1 MALSAGR
8 PGTRAKT
15 PNSTSKRYA
24 AFLGAI
30 CREKFGR
37 LRHVPK
43 TGLSAEL
50 LGQWRTRMNLLWI
63 RPASAE
69 QSLQPDER
77 RVRDY
82 MDSPGGVSES
92 ASSLADKMGISRRR
106 CRGILEQL
114 VQQGI
119 VQRRDFADIEP
130 MYLRF
135 PSR

>member
-8 PGTRAKT
+8 LA
-15 PNSTSKRYA
+15 
-24 AFLGAI
+24 
-30 CREKFGR
+30 
-37 LRHVPK
+37 
-43 TGLSAEL
+43 
-50 LGQWRTRMNLLWI
+50 QWRTRMNLLWI
-63 RPASAE
+63 RPSSAE
-69 QSLQPDER
+69 QALEPDER

-114 VQQGI
+114 VEQGV
-119 VQRRDFADIEP
+119 VQRREFPDIEP